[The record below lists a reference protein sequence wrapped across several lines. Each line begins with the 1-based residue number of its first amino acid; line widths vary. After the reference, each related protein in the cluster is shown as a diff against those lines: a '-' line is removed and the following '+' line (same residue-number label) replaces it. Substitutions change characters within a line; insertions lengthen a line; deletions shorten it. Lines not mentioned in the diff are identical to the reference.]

1 MVVSFPLLTRG
12 HAIQCHAL
20 DEEYLQIQ
28 VPNLY
33 YLSTALPV
41 RVDTSTLK
49 VYFDCKIRRLFIHAC
64 KKEEEPAPVELPTAQ
79 TEAEKVEA
87 PEAAAPVDDGKSKQE
102 AKEENTEDLADDIIE
117 IDTDDHFGRKNTGK
131 K

>member
-41 RVDTSTLK
+41 RVDTSTVK
-49 VYFDCKIRRLFIHAC
+49 VYFDCKLRRLFIHAC
-64 KKEEEPAPVELPTAQ
+64 KKEEEPAPVELPTPEAQ
-79 TEAEKVEA
+79 AEEAEA
-87 PEAAAPVDDGKSKQE
+87 PEAAAPVDAGNKKQE
-102 AKEENTEDLADDIIE
+102 V
-117 IDTDDHFGRKNTGK
+117 
-131 K
+131 

>member
-1 MVVSFPLLTRG
+1 M
-12 HAIQCHAL
+12 
-20 DEEYLQIQ
+20 
-28 VPNLY
+28 PNLY

-64 KKEEEPAPVELPTAQ
+64 KKEEEPAPVELPTPES
-79 TEAEKVEA
+79 EAEKAEA
-87 PEAAAPVDDGKSKQE
+87 PEAATPMEDANQKEKAKVD
-102 AKEENTEDLADDIIE
+102 NTDDLADDVIE
-117 IDTDDHFGRKNTGK
+117 IDTDDHFGRTNTGK